1 MFAVID
7 LEQNCWHCVRVLFP
21 GHARR
26 VCYTTGSFQQ
36 QVTAIDE
43 KRSGFCYSARSY
55 IIICRRYLLLFF
67 IHTVI
72 MHMHSNVRVRMVCV
86 HRTKGYPGK
95 GHRADHSPNYFY
107 GLHRCFF
114 FIVLLHFSDQNVM
127 YVKRSM
133 FCVGC
138 LSKVI
143 TKNIIYSCT
152 YFRKNQL
159 FR

>member
-1 MFAVID
+1 MVPATNYSFFFFCFYVSVFIEMFAVID

-86 HRTKGYPGK
+86 HRTKGYP
-95 GHRADHSPNYFY
+95 
-107 GLHRCFF
+107 
-114 FIVLLHFSDQNVM
+114 
-127 YVKRSM
+127 
-133 FCVGC
+133 
-138 LSKVI
+138 VI
-143 TKNIIYSCT
+143 RT
-152 YFRKNQL
+152 
-159 FR
+159 